1 MNWRTMVWID
11 RYTRIGPP
19 RDMPITGKLMCL
31 THDGGVGGGENVMD
45 HRGRDVREEIVKVSR
60 RRDE

>member
-1 MNWRTMVWID
+1 
-11 RYTRIGPP
+11 
-19 RDMPITGKLMCL
+19 MPITGKLMCL